1 MKQIIGIIF
10 KKSIL
15 ILLVSLGVFGLG
27 FAAAI
32 LISQK
37 SDYIMQNVF
46 FFEGVVLTLLG
57 IVLFM
62 KGNSF
67 AIDFRGTGQ
76 KTAQHI
82 TYQSFEAK
90 RISEKIDKDGGRYY
104 KNIAGNADIR
114 IESINFI
121 LLISGIAMAVYSMIT
136 IQ

>member
-1 MKQIIGIIF
+1 M
-10 KKSIL
+10 L
-15 ILLVSLGVFGLG
+15 ILLVSLIVFGLG

-32 LISQK
+32 LISSK
-37 SDYIMQNVF
+37 SDYVMQNVF

-67 AIDFRGTGQ
+67 AIDFRGVGQ

-82 TYQSFEAK
+82 TYQSLEAR

-114 IESINFI
+114 IESVNFI